1 MRAPHDEPARLE
13 LPASFEELLEL
24 VRYPGDSDLEGFVW
38 ELAERFEA
46 LTPPPKRAGLRPVFV
61 DLDRLI
67 DALVGHFGVEPTAQS
82 LEELRVGLEMAD
94 LPFKGQRS

>member
-1 MRAPHDEPARLE
+1 MRSPHDEPARLE
-13 LPASFEELLEL
+13 LPGSFDELLEL

-38 ELAERFEA
+38 ELAERFDC
-46 LTPPPKRAGLRPVFV
+46 LTPHPKQAGLRPVFV
-61 DLDRLI
+61 DLERLV
-67 DALVGHFGVEPTAQS
+67 DALVGHFAVEPTAQS